1 MPSSLPPSVT
11 NTADGRPLY
20 LPDNQ
25 GNPAGSIVY
34 FNIVVAPSGGA
45 PGGVVPFN
53 VTYPVYNAAIPLSVT
68 NGVGQG
74 IPIPP
79 GVYLF
84 RLSVPAVGEAPSG
97 LTKACFIGT
106 WDGTQL
112 DVGSAASPDN
122 FNTSSCFV
130 GTSTNGTTGVANVLV
145 WGFTGLVGSAT
156 TANIEVVLLT
166 QLPAIG
172 ALI

>member
-1 MPSSLPPSVT
+1 MPASLPPSVT

-20 LPDNQ
+20 VPDNV
-25 GNPAGSIVY
+25 GYPDGTVAY
-34 FNIVVAPSGGA
+34 FNTVTAPSGGN
-45 PGGVVPFN
+45 PGGVVPWN
-53 VTYPVYNAAIPLSVT
+53 VIYPVFNPAVPLSTT

-97 LTKACFIGT
+97 LTKACFTGT
-106 WDGTQL
+106 WDGTNL
-112 DVGSAASPDN
+112 TAGGAASPDN
-122 FNTSSCFV
+122 FNTSSCFI
-130 GTSTNGTTGVANVLV
+130 GTSTNGTTGVPNILI

-156 TANIEVVLLT
+156 TATIEVVLLQ
-166 QLPAIG
+166 QLPYI
-172 ALI
+172 LPLV